1 MVHFQFYSINCT
13 TAMYALQYMASVI
26 IPIPLL
32 SKVPTAELSFA
43 VPLGQI
49 RTQQKL
55 AVYVKFV
62 ELQDRPSD

>member
-1 MVHFQFYSINCT
+1 MSLQGAFPILYYQLHHCDVCIAIYGFGDYSN
-13 TAMYALQYMASVI
+13 TAI
-26 IPIPLL
+26 I
-32 SKVPTAELSFA
+32 KG